1 MKKNRIKKKRGS
13 WNFGG
18 NVAPNFVDHILRS
31 VPFYKNVHEIII
43 KSSDF
48 FLKNGSVCYD
58 IGSSTA
64 ELLINLSKF
73 TNKKVKFIG
82 LDSENKMVNFSKKL
96 IKKKKIKNILIK
108 QADILKHKLDKADL
122 IISYYTMQFIEPKFR
137 QFFLN
142 KIYKSLNWGGGFFV
156 FEKIRGN
163 DARFQDI
170 LTSLYHEFK
179 ENNGFSIKEI
189 DTKAKSLRGVLEPF
203 SDLGNIGLIKRAGFT
218 DIQPVFQYLNFKGY
232 MCIK

>member
-1 MKKNRIKKKRGS
+1 MKKNRIKKKRGL

-31 VPFYKNVHEIII
+31 VPFYKNGHEIIM

-108 QADILKHKLDKADL
+108 QADILKYKLDKADL

>member
-1 MKKNRIKKKRGS
+1 MKINKKRGV

-18 NVAPNFVDHILRS
+18 NVAPNFTDHILRS
-31 VPFYKNVHEIII
+31 VPFYKNGHEIIT
-43 KSSDF
+43 KFSDF
-48 FLKNGSVCYD
+48 FLKNGSICYD
-58 IGSSTA
+58 LGSSTG

-82 LDSENKMVNFSKKL
+82 IDNEKKMVNFSKKL
-96 IKKKKIKNILIK
+96 IKKNRIKNITIK
-108 QADILKHKLDKADL
+108 QSDILKCKLDKSEL
-122 IISYYTMQFIEPKFR
+122 IISYYTMQFLQPRYR
-137 QFFLN
+137 QNFLN
-142 KIYKSLNWGGGFFV
+142 KIYKSLNWGGGLFI

-163 DARFQDI
+163 DARFQDM

-189 DTKAKSLRGVLEPF
+189 DSKAKSLRGVLEPF
-203 SDLGNIGLIKRAGFT
+203 SDYGNIGLIKRAGFV

-232 MCIK
+232 LCIK

>member
-1 MKKNRIKKKRGS
+1 VKKNRIKKKRGL

-31 VPFYKNVHEIII
+31 VPFYKNGHEIII

-82 LDSENKMVNFSKKL
+82 LDSEKKMVNFSKKL

-122 IISYYTMQFIEPKFR
+122 IVSYYTMQFIEPKFR

-189 DTKAKSLRGVLEPF
+189 DKKAKSLRGVLEPF

>member
-1 MKKNRIKKKRGS
+1 MKKNRIKKKRGL

-31 VPFYKNVHEIII
+31 VPFYKNGHEIII

>member
-1 MKKNRIKKKRGS
+1 VKKNRIKKKRGL

-31 VPFYKNVHEIII
+31 VPFYKNGHEIIM

-108 QADILKHKLDKADL
+108 QADILKYKLDKADL

>member
-1 MKKNRIKKKRGS
+1 VKKNRIKKKRGL

-31 VPFYKNVHEIII
+31 VPFYKNGHEIII